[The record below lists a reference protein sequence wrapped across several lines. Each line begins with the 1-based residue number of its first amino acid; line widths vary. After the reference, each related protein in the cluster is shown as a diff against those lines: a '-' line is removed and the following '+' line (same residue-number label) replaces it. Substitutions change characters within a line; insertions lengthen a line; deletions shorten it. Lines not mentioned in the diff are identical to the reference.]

1 MSLPPNFGQA
11 FDLSSLTKP
20 KVDPTTP
27 LPGIEVSVE
36 NLSSDILPL
45 SLVRPVIVLMWSPRS
60 AESVEMIKV
69 LGKLQIDFKEAFA
82 LARVDIE
89 AHPQVAQAFQTKA
102 VPYAVAIIAEQ
113 MVPLFEQSYPE
124 AQVRMVIDK
133 VLTLASEQGI
143 GQAPVEQM
151 EAEEIEAMEA
161 LEAGNY
167 VAAEAAYKKWLS
179 RKPSENL
186 AKLGLAQTQLLMR
199 TEGSD
204 LDTVISE
211 STKNP
216 GDIALQLKAADV
228 EMVNGGVEA
237 AFTRLLHAVRATS
250 GDDRTKVKNH
260 LLNLFALVDP
270 SDPRLVAARK
280 ELASALFSEKH

>member
-20 KVDPTTP
+20 KVDPSVP
-27 LPGIEVSVE
+27 IPGIEVSVE

-45 SLVRPVIVLMWSPRS
+45 SLVRPVIVLMWSSRS
-60 AESVEMIKV
+60 PESVEMVKV
-69 LGKLQIDFKEAFA
+69 LGKLESEYKEAFA

-89 AHPQVAQAFQTKA
+89 VHPQVAQAFHTKSI
-102 VPYAVAIIAEQ
+102 PYAVAIIAEQ

-124 AQVRMVIDK
+124 AQVRMVLDK
-133 VLTLASEQGI
+133 VLTLASEQGV
-143 GQAPVEQM
+143 GAAPVEQM

-161 LEAGNY
+161 LEAGNF
-167 VAAEAAYKKWLS
+167 VVAEAAYKKWLA
-179 RKPSENL
+179 RKPAENL
-186 AKLGLAQTQLLMR
+186 AKLGLAQTQLLIR
-199 TEGSD
+199 TEGLELNAV
-204 LDTVISE
+204 LDE

-216 GDIALQLKAADV
+216 SDIALQLKAADV
-228 EMVNGGVEA
+228 EIVNGGVEA

-250 GDDRTKVKNH
+250 GDDRTKVKDH

-280 ELASALFSEKH
+280 ELASALF

>member
-11 FDLSSLTKP
+11 CDLSSLNKP

-60 AESVEMIKV
+60 AESFEMIKV
-69 LGKLQIDFKEAFA
+69 LGKLEVDYKGAFA

-124 AQVRMVIDK
+124 AQVRMVMDK
-133 VLTLASEQGI
+133 VLTLAAEQGI

-151 EAEEIEAMEA
+151 EAEEIEALEA
-161 LEAGNY
+161 LEAGNF

-179 RKPSENL
+179 RKPAENL

-199 TEGSD
+199 TEGLELND
-204 LDTVISE
+204 VIEQSAL
-211 STKNP
+211 NP
-216 GDIALQLKAADV
+216 SDIALQLKAADV
-228 EMVNGGVEA
+228 EIVNGGVEA
-237 AFTRLLHAVRATS
+237 AFARLIHAVRATS
-250 GDDRTKVKNH
+250 GDERTKVKDH
-260 LLNLFALVDP
+260 LLNLFALVDQ

-280 ELASALFSEKH
+280 ELASALF

>member
-20 KVDPTTP
+20 KVDPSIP

-60 AESVEMIKV
+60 QESVEMIKV
-69 LGKLQIDFKEAFA
+69 LGKLEGDYKEAFA

-89 AHPQVAQAFQTKA
+89 AHPQVAQAFQTKT

-124 AQVRMVIDK
+124 AQVRMVLDK

-151 EAEEIEAMEA
+151 EAEEIEAMDA

-179 RKPSENL
+179 RKPGENL
-186 AKLGLAQTQLLMR
+186 AKLGLAQTQLLIR
-199 TEGSD
+199 TEGLELNVV
-204 LDTVISE
+204 LDE

-216 GDIALQLKAADV
+216 TDIALQLRAADV
-228 EMVNGGVEA
+228 EIVNGGVEA
-237 AFTRLLHAVRATS
+237 AFARLIQAVRSTS
-250 GDDRTKVKNH
+250 GDERTKVKDH
-260 LLNLFALVDP
+260 LLNLFALVDQ

-280 ELASALFSEKH
+280 ELASALF

>member
-20 KVDPTTP
+20 KVDPSTP

-60 AESVEMIKV
+60 AESVEMVKV
-69 LGKLQIDFKEAFA
+69 LGKLEIDYKGAFA

-89 AHPQVAQAFQTKA
+89 AHPQVAQAFQTKT

-124 AQVRMVIDK
+124 AQVRMVMDK
-133 VLTLASEQGI
+133 VLTLAAEQGI

-151 EAEEIEAMEA
+151 EAEEIEALEA

-179 RKPSENL
+179 RKPAENL

-199 TEGSD
+199 TEG
-204 LDTVISE
+204 LELEKVVSE

-216 GDIALQLKAADV
+216 SDIALQLKAADV
-228 EMVNGGVEA
+228 EIVNGGVEA
-237 AFTRLLHAVRATS
+237 AFARLIHAVRATS
-250 GDDRTKVKNH
+250 GDERTKVKDH
-260 LLNLFALVDP
+260 LLNLFALVDQ

-280 ELASALFSEKH
+280 ELASALF

>member
-20 KVDPTTP
+20 KVDPSTP

-36 NLSSDILPL
+36 NLSGDILPL

-60 AESVEMIKV
+60 PESVEMIKV
-69 LGKLQIDFKEAFA
+69 LGKLEGDYKEAFA

-124 AQVRMVIDK
+124 AQVRMVLDK

-151 EAEEIEAMEA
+151 EAEEIEAMDA

-179 RKPSENL
+179 RKPGENL
-186 AKLGLAQTQLLMR
+186 AKLGLAQTQLLIR
-199 TEGSD
+199 TEGLELNVV
-204 LDTVISE
+204 LDE

-216 GDIALQLKAADV
+216 TDIVLQLRAADV
-228 EMVNGGVEA
+228 EIVNGGVEA
-237 AFTRLLHAVRATS
+237 AFARLIQAVRSTS
-250 GDDRTKVKNH
+250 GDERTKVKDH
-260 LLNLFALVDP
+260 LLNLFALVDQ

-280 ELASALFSEKH
+280 ELASALF

>member
-20 KVDPTTP
+20 KVNPSTP

-45 SLVRPVIVLMWSPRS
+45 SLVRPVIVVMWSPRS
-60 AESVEMIKV
+60 AESADMVKV
-69 LGKLQIDFKEAFA
+69 LGKLEVDYKGAFA

-89 AHPQVAQAFQTKA
+89 THPQVGQAFQTKSI
-102 VPYAVAIIAEQ
+102 PYAVAIIAEQ

-133 VLTLASEQGI
+133 VLLLAAEQGI

-151 EAEEIEAMEA
+151 EAEEIEALEA

-167 VAAEAAYKKWLS
+167 LAAEAAYKKWLS
-179 RKPSENL
+179 RKPSENF

-199 TEGSD
+199 TEGLE
-204 LDTVISE
+204 LDTVVSE

-216 GDIALQLKAADV
+216 SDIALQLKAADV
-228 EMVNGGVEA
+228 EIVNGGVEA

-250 GDDRTKVKNH
+250 GDDRAKVKDH

-270 SDPRLVAARK
+270 TDPRLVAARK
-280 ELASALFSEKH
+280 ELASALF

>member
-20 KVDPTTP
+20 KVDPSIP
-27 LPGIEVSVE
+27 MPGIEVSVE
-36 NLSSDILPL
+36 NLSSEILPL

-60 AESVEMIKV
+60 PESAEMVKL
-69 LGKLQIDFKEAFA
+69 LGKLEGDYKQAFA

-89 AHPQVAQAFQTKA
+89 AHPQVAQAFQTKT

-113 MVPLFEQSYPE
+113 MVPLFEQAYPE
-124 AQVRMVIDK
+124 AQVRMVLDK
-133 VLTLASEQGI
+133 VLTLASEQGV
-143 GQAPVEQM
+143 GQASVEQM

-167 VAAEAAYKKWLS
+167 LAAEAAYKKWLS

-199 TEGSD
+199 TEGLD
-204 LDTVISE
+204 LNQVIDE
-211 STKNP
+211 STNNP

-228 EMVNGGVEA
+228 EIVNGGVEA
-237 AFTRLLHAVRATS
+237 AFTRLLHAVRATT
-250 GDDRTKVKNH
+250 GDDRSKVKDH

-280 ELASALFSEKH
+280 ELASALF

>member
-20 KVDPTTP
+20 KVDPSTP

-60 AESVEMIKV
+60 KESLEIVKV
-69 LGKLQIDFKEAFA
+69 LGKLEVDYKGAFA
-82 LARVDIE
+82 LAHVDIE

-124 AQVRMVIDK
+124 AQVRMVLDK

-199 TEGSD
+199 TEGLELSAVIDQSALNPSD
-204 LDTVISE
+204 IT
-211 STKNP
+211 
-216 GDIALQLKAADV
+216 LQLKAADV
-228 EMVNGGVEA
+228 EIVNGGVEA
-237 AFTRLLHAVRATS
+237 AFARLIHAVRATS
-250 GDDRTKVKNH
+250 GDDRTKVKDH
-260 LLNLFALVDP
+260 LLNLFALVDQ

-280 ELASALFSEKH
+280 ELASALF

>member
-20 KVDPTTP
+20 KVDPSVP

-36 NLSSDILPL
+36 NLSSEILPL
-45 SLVRPVIVLMWSPRS
+45 SLVRAVIVVMWSPRS
-60 AESVEMIKV
+60 SESVEMVKI
-69 LGKLQIDFKEAFA
+69 LGKLELDYKQTFA

-89 AHPQVAQAFQTKA
+89 AHPQVGQAFQTKSI
-102 VPYAVAIIAEQ
+102 PYAVAIIAEQ

-133 VLTLASEQGI
+133 VLTLASEQGV
-143 GQAPVEQM
+143 GQAPVESM

-161 LEAGNY
+161 LEAGNF
-167 VAAEAAYKKWLS
+167 VSAEAAYKKWLS
-179 RKPSENL
+179 RKPNENL

-199 TEGSD
+199 TEGLQ
-204 LDTVISE
+204 LDDVIAE
-211 STKNP
+211 STSNP
-216 GDIALQLKAADV
+216 TDIALQLKAADV
-228 EMVNGGVEA
+228 EIVNGGVEA

-250 GDDRTKVKNH
+250 GEDRTKVKDH
-260 LLNLFALVDP
+260 LLNLFSLIDQ

-280 ELASALFSEKH
+280 ELASALF

>member
-20 KVDPTTP
+20 KVDPSTP
-27 LPGIEVSVE
+27 LAGIEVSVE
-36 NLSSDILPL
+36 NLSSHILPL

-60 AESVEMIKV
+60 KESVDMVNV
-69 LGKLQIDFKEAFA
+69 LGRLEIDYKEAFA

-89 AHPQVAQAFQTKA
+89 AHPQVAQAFQTKSI
-102 VPYAVAIIAEQ
+102 PYAVAIIAEQ
-113 MVPLFEQSYPE
+113 MVPLFEQAYPE
-124 AQVRMVIDK
+124 AQVRMVMDK

-186 AKLGLAQTQLLMR
+186 AKLGLAQTQLLIR
-199 TEGSD
+199 TESLD
-204 LDTVISE
+204 LKVVIDE

-216 GDIALQLKAADV
+216 GDISLQLKAADV
-228 EMVNGGVEA
+228 EIVNGGVEA
-237 AFTRLLHAVRATS
+237 AFTRLVHAVRATS
-250 GDDRTKVKNH
+250 GDDRARVKDH
-260 LLNLFALVDP
+260 LLKLFALVDP
-270 SDPRLVAARK
+270 NDPRLVSARK
-280 ELASALFSEKH
+280 ELASALF

>member
-69 LGKLQIDFKEAFA
+69 LGKLEVDYKGAFA

-124 AQVRMVIDK
+124 AQVRMVMDK

-151 EAEEIEAMEA
+151 EVEEIEAMDA

-199 TEGSD
+199 TEGLELSEVIDQSALNPSD
-204 LDTVISE
+204 IS
-211 STKNP
+211 
-216 GDIALQLKAADV
+216 LQLKAADV
-228 EMVNGGVEA
+228 EIVNGGVEA
-237 AFTRLLHAVRATS
+237 AFARLIHAVRATS
-250 GDDRTKVKNH
+250 GDERTKVKDH
-260 LLNLFALVDP
+260 LLNLFALVDQ

-280 ELASALFSEKH
+280 ELASALF

>member
-20 KVDPTTP
+20 KVDPSIP

-36 NLSSDILPL
+36 NLSSEILPL
-45 SLVRPVIVLMWSPRS
+45 SLVRPVIVLMWSARS
-60 AESVEMIKV
+60 PESADMVKL
-69 LGKLQIDFKEAFA
+69 LGKLEGDYKQAFA

-89 AHPQVAQAFQTKA
+89 THPQVAQAFQTKNI
-102 VPYAVAIIAEQ
+102 PYAVAIIAEQ

-124 AQVRMVIDK
+124 AQVKMVLDK
-133 VLTLASEQGI
+133 VLTLASEQGV
-143 GQAPVEQM
+143 GQAPIEQL

-161 LEAGNY
+161 LEAGDY
-167 VAAEAAYKKWLS
+167 TAAEAAYKKWLA

-199 TEGSD
+199 TEGLD
-204 LDTVISE
+204 LNQVIDE

-216 GDIALQLKAADV
+216 SDISLQLKAADV
-228 EMVNGGVEA
+228 EIVNGGVEA
-237 AFTRLLHAVRATS
+237 AFTRLLHAVRATA
-250 GDDRTKVKNH
+250 GDDRTKVKDH
-260 LLNLFALVDP
+260 LLSLFALIDP
-270 SDPRLVAARK
+270 NDPRLVAARK
-280 ELASALFSEKH
+280 ELASALF

>member
-60 AESVEMIKV
+60 AESIEMIKV
-69 LGKLQIDFKEAFA
+69 LGKLEIDYKEAFA

-89 AHPQVAQAFQTKA
+89 AHPQVAQAFQTKSI
-102 VPYAVAIIAEQ
+102 PYAVAIIAEQ
-113 MVPLFEQSYPE
+113 MVPLFEQAYPE
-124 AQVRMVIDK
+124 AQVRMVMDK

-199 TEGSD
+199 TEGLELSAVIDQSALNPSD
-204 LDTVISE
+204 IT
-211 STKNP
+211 
-216 GDIALQLKAADV
+216 LQLKAADV
-228 EMVNGGVEA
+228 EIVNGGVEA
-237 AFTRLLHAVRATS
+237 AFARLIHAVRATS
-250 GDDRTKVKNH
+250 GDERSKVKDH
-260 LLNLFALVDP
+260 LLNLFALVDQ

-280 ELASALFSEKH
+280 ELASALF

>member
-20 KVDPTTP
+20 KVDPSIP
-27 LPGIEVSVE
+27 MPGIEVSVE
-36 NLSSDILPL
+36 NLSSEILPL

-60 AESVEMIKV
+60 PESAEMVKL
-69 LGKLQIDFKEAFA
+69 LGKLEGDYKQAFA

-89 AHPQVAQAFQTKA
+89 AHPQVAQAFQTKTI
-102 VPYAVAIIAEQ
+102 PYAVAIIAEQ
-113 MVPLFEQSYPE
+113 MVPLFEQAYPE
-124 AQVRMVIDK
+124 AQVRMVLDK
-133 VLTLASEQGI
+133 VLTLASEQGV

-167 VAAEAAYKKWLS
+167 LAAEAAYKKWLS

-199 TEGSD
+199 TEGLD
-204 LDTVISE
+204 LNQVIDE
-211 STKNP
+211 STNNP

-228 EMVNGGVEA
+228 EIVNGGVEA
-237 AFTRLLHAVRATS
+237 AFTRLLHAVRATT
-250 GDDRTKVKNH
+250 GDDRSKVKDH

-280 ELASALFSEKH
+280 ELASALF

>member
-45 SLVRPVIVLMWSPRS
+45 SLVRPVIVVMWSPRS
-60 AESVEMIKV
+60 AESADMVKV
-69 LGKLQIDFKEAFA
+69 LGKLEVDYKQAFA

-89 AHPQVAQAFQTKA
+89 AHPQVGQAFQTKSI
-102 VPYAVAIIAEQ
+102 PYAVAIIAEQ

-133 VLTLASEQGI
+133 VLTLAAEQGI
-143 GQAPVEQM
+143 GQAPLEQM
-151 EAEEIEAMEA
+151 EAEEIEALEA

-167 VAAEAAYKKWLS
+167 LAAEAAYKKWLS

-186 AKLGLAQTQLLMR
+186 AKLGLAQTRLLMR
-199 TEGSD
+199 TEGLE
-204 LDTVISE
+204 LDTVIAE

-228 EMVNGGVEA
+228 EIVNGGVEA
-237 AFTRLLHAVRATS
+237 AFTRLLHAVRATA
-250 GDDRTKVKNH
+250 GDDRAKVKDH

-280 ELASALFSEKH
+280 ELASALF

>member
-20 KVDPTTP
+20 KVDPSVP

-36 NLSSDILPL
+36 NLSSEILPL
-45 SLVRPVIVLMWSPRS
+45 SLVRAVIVVMWSPRS
-60 AESVEMIKV
+60 PESVEMVKI
-69 LGKLQIDFKEAFA
+69 LGKLEMDYKQTFA

-89 AHPQVAQAFQTKA
+89 AHPQVGQAFQTKSI
-102 VPYAVAIIAEQ
+102 PYAVAIIAEQ
-113 MVPLFEQSYPE
+113 MVPLFEKSYPE

-133 VLTLASEQGI
+133 VLTLASEQGV
-143 GQAPVEQM
+143 GQAPVESM

-161 LEAGNY
+161 LEAGNF

-179 RKPSENL
+179 RKPNENL

-199 TEGSD
+199 TEGLQ
-204 LDTVISE
+204 LDDVIAE
-211 STKNP
+211 STINP
-216 GDIALQLKAADV
+216 TDITLQLKAADV
-228 EMVNGGVEA
+228 EIVNGGVEA
-237 AFTRLLHAVRATS
+237 AFTRLLHAIRATS
-250 GDDRTKVKNH
+250 GEDRTKVKDH
-260 LLNLFALVDP
+260 LLSLFSLIDQ

-280 ELASALFSEKH
+280 ELASALF

>member
-20 KVDPTTP
+20 KVDPSVP
-27 LPGIEVSVE
+27 MPGIEVSVE

-60 AESVEMIKV
+60 PESVEMVKV
-69 LGKLQIDFKEAFA
+69 LGKLEGDYKEAFA

-89 AHPQVAQAFQTKA
+89 AHPQVAQAFQTKSI
-102 VPYAVAIIAEQ
+102 PYAVAIIAEQ

-124 AQVRMVIDK
+124 AQVRMVLDK
-133 VLTLASEQGI
+133 VLTLASEQGV
-143 GQAPVEQM
+143 GAAPVEAM

-161 LEAGNY
+161 LEAGNF
-167 VAAEAAYKKWLS
+167 VAAEAAYKKWLA
-179 RKPSENL
+179 RKPAENL
-186 AKLGLAQTQLLMR
+186 AKLGLAQTQLLIR
-199 TEGSD
+199 TEGLELNTV
-204 LDTVISE
+204 LDQ

-216 GDIALQLKAADV
+216 SDIALQLKAADV
-228 EMVNGGVEA
+228 EIVNGGVEA

-250 GDDRTKVKNH
+250 GDDRAKVKDH

-280 ELASALFSEKH
+280 ELASALF

>member
-20 KVDPTTP
+20 KVDTSIPM
-27 LPGIEVSVE
+27 PGVEVSVE
-36 NLSSDILPL
+36 NLSSEILPL
-45 SLVRPVIVLMWSPRS
+45 SLVRPVIVVMWSPRS
-60 AESVEMIKV
+60 PESVEVVRV
-69 LGKLQIDFKEAFA
+69 LGKLERDYKAAFA

-89 AHPQVAQAFQTKA
+89 AHPQVAQAFQTKSI
-102 VPYAVAIIAEQ
+102 PYAVAIIAEQ
-113 MVPLFEQSYPE
+113 MVPLFEQAYPE
-124 AQVRMVIDK
+124 AQVKMVIDK
-133 VLTLASEQGI
+133 VLTLSSEQGV

-161 LEAGNY
+161 LEAGNFL
-167 VAAEAAYKKWLS
+167 AAEAAYKKWLA

-199 TEGSD
+199 TEGLD
-204 LDTVISE
+204 LNAVIDE
-211 STKNP
+211 STKYP

-228 EMVNGGVEA
+228 EIVNGGVEA
-237 AFTRLLHAVRATS
+237 AFTRLLHAIRATS
-250 GDDRTKVKNH
+250 GDDRAKVKDH
-260 LLNLFALVDP
+260 LLNLFALVDQ

-280 ELASALFSEKH
+280 ELASALF

>member
-20 KVDPTTP
+20 KVDPSVP
-27 LPGIEVSVE
+27 MPGIEVSVE

-60 AESVEMIKV
+60 PESVEMVKV
-69 LGKLQIDFKEAFA
+69 LGKLEADYKVAFA

-89 AHPQVAQAFQTKA
+89 THPEVAQAFQTKSI
-102 VPYAVAIIAEQ
+102 PYAVAIIAEQ

-124 AQVRMVIDK
+124 AQVRMVLDK
-133 VLTLASEQGI
+133 VLTLASEQGV
-143 GQAPVEQM
+143 GAAPVEQM

-161 LEAGNY
+161 LEAGNF
-167 VAAEAAYKKWLS
+167 VAAEAAYKKWLA
-179 RKPSENL
+179 RKPAENL
-186 AKLGLAQTQLLMR
+186 AKLGLAQTQLLIR
-199 TEGSD
+199 TEGLELNAV
-204 LDTVISE
+204 LDE

-216 GDIALQLKAADV
+216 SDIGLQLKAADV
-228 EMVNGGVEA
+228 EIVNGGVEA

-250 GDDRTKVKNH
+250 GDDRVQVKDH

-280 ELASALFSEKH
+280 ELASALF

>member
-20 KVDPTTP
+20 KVDPTIP
-27 LPGIEVSVE
+27 MPGIEVSVE

-60 AESVEMIKV
+60 AESVEMVKI
-69 LGKLQIDFKEAFA
+69 LGKLESDYKAAFS

-89 AHPQVAQAFQTKA
+89 AHPQVAQAFQTKSI
-102 VPYAVAIIAEQ
+102 PYAVAIISEQ

-151 EAEEIEAMEA
+151 EVEEIEAMEA
-161 LEAGNY
+161 LEAGDY

-179 RKPSENL
+179 RKPAENL
-186 AKLGLAQTQLLMR
+186 AKLGLAQTQLLIR
-199 TEGSD
+199 TEGLD

-216 GDIALQLKAADV
+216 SDIALQLKAADV
-228 EMVNGGVEA
+228 EIVNGGVEA
-237 AFTRLLHAVRATS
+237 AFTRLVHAVRATS
-250 GDDRTKVKNH
+250 GDERAKVKDH

-280 ELASALFSEKH
+280 ELASALF

>member
-20 KVDPTTP
+20 KVDPATP

-60 AESVEMIKV
+60 TESVEMVKV
-69 LGKLQIDFKEAFA
+69 LGKLEIDYKGAFA

-113 MVPLFEQSYPE
+113 VIPLFEQSYPE
-124 AQVRMVIDK
+124 AQVRMVMDK

-151 EAEEIEAMEA
+151 EVEEIEAMNA

-179 RKPSENL
+179 RKPAENL

-199 TEGSD
+199 TEGLELSEVIEQSALNPSD
-204 LDTVISE
+204 IQ
-211 STKNP
+211 
-216 GDIALQLKAADV
+216 LQLKAADV
-228 EMVNGGVEA
+228 QMVNGGVEA
-237 AFTRLLHAVRATS
+237 AFARLIHAVRATS
-250 GDDRTKVKNH
+250 GDERTKVKDH
-260 LLNLFALVDP
+260 LLNLFALVDQ

-280 ELASALFSEKH
+280 ELASALF

>member
-20 KVDPTTP
+20 KVDPSTP

-45 SLVRPVIVLMWSPRS
+45 SLVRPVIVVMWTPRS
-60 AESVEMIKV
+60 AESADMVKI
-69 LGKLQIDFKEAFA
+69 LGKLEVDYRQAFA

-89 AHPQVAQAFQTKA
+89 AHPQVGQAFQTKSI
-102 VPYAVAIIAEQ
+102 PYAVAIIAEQ

-133 VLTLASEQGI
+133 VLALAAEQGI

-151 EAEEIEAMEA
+151 EAEEIEALDA

-167 VAAEAAYKKWLS
+167 PAAEAAYKKWLA
-179 RKPSENL
+179 RKPSENF

-199 TEGSD
+199 TEGLE
-204 LDTVISE
+204 LDTVIAE

-216 GDIALQLKAADV
+216 SDIALQLKAADV

-237 AFTRLLHAVRATS
+237 AFTRLLHAVRATA
-250 GDDRTKVKNH
+250 GDDRAKVKDH

-270 SDPRLVAARK
+270 TDPRLVAARK
-280 ELASALFSEKH
+280 ELASALF

>member
-20 KVDPTTP
+20 KVDPATP

-60 AESVEMIKV
+60 TESVEMVKV
-69 LGKLQIDFKEAFA
+69 LGKLEIDYKGAFA

-102 VPYAVAIIAEQ
+102 IPYAVAIIAEQ

-124 AQVRMVIDK
+124 AQVRMVMDK

-143 GQAPVEQM
+143 GEAPVEQM
-151 EAEEIEAMEA
+151 EAEEIEAMDA

-179 RKPSENL
+179 RKPAENL

-199 TEGSD
+199 TEGLELNEVIDQSALNPSD
-204 LDTVISE
+204 IQ
-211 STKNP
+211 
-216 GDIALQLKAADV
+216 LQLKAADV
-228 EMVNGGVEA
+228 EIVNGGVEA
-237 AFTRLLHAVRATS
+237 AFARLIHAVRATS
-250 GDDRTKVKNH
+250 GDERNKVKDH
-260 LLNLFALVDP
+260 LLNLFALVDQ

-280 ELASALFSEKH
+280 ELASALF